1 MDSLINEETIMAGK
15 IKQIS
20 SLLKL
25 GVGGMDINDAEFL
38 TVLWKEIQTGQLNE
52 YEFMAI
58 IQRALDDT
66 FSYGMDLES
75 ELSSVFG
82 GNVAA

>member
-1 MDSLINEETIMAGK
+1 MDSLINEEMIMAGK

>member
-1 MDSLINEETIMAGK
+1 MDSLINEEMIMAGK

-52 YEFMAI
+52 YQFMAI

>member
-1 MDSLINEETIMAGK
+1 MAGK

-52 YEFMAI
+52 YQFMAI

-75 ELSSVFG
+75 ELSSVLG

>member
-52 YEFMAI
+52 YQFMAI

>member
-52 YEFMAI
+52 YQFMAI

-75 ELSSVFG
+75 ELSSVLG

>member
-1 MDSLINEETIMAGK
+1 MAGK

-52 YEFMAI
+52 YQFMAI